1 LIGTVFFV
9 KILTFFS
16 GGVPNHYTQKGF
28 TLACLVLC
36 IVCVI
41 TILITVA
48 STKER
53 VRDITISKASKRQ
66 SFKEMLPSF
75 RIIITDKC
83 WDVLI
88 ITQILAFIGST
99 MSASGA
105 TYYSMY
111 VLKDMGNMSW
121 LAATAMAPALIIQF
135 LSPWLLKRMT
145 KKRIYVGGTI
155 LYSIGCL
162 GFAFVSPLVPGMI
175 VFNLIKSMGM
185 GLYGSVTMGIVAD
198 LVSNTKKKTGRFI
211 PGAGFAGLSAAD
223 KLGQGLGNVLLGLIL
238 SAAGL
243 SKSLD
248 PAAASPSVVTAVSWS
263 FLWLP
268 LIGGAVTAILFQIFY
283 DLDENKD
290 VA

>member
-1 LIGTVFFV
+1 MTQAKLFLIRKTM
-9 KILTFFS
+9 ILTLKMIRS
-16 GGVPNHYTQKGF
+16 LIQKRIQMILTMTKKMTLMKRKMIKKMTQ
-28 TLACLVLC
+28 
-36 IVCVI
+36 
-41 TILITVA
+41 
-48 STKER
+48 
-53 VRDITISKASKRQ
+53 
-66 SFKEMLPSF
+66 M
-75 RIIITDKC
+75 
-83 WDVLI
+83 
-88 ITQILAFIGST
+88 
-99 MSASGA
+99 
-105 TYYSMY
+105 
-111 VLKDMGNMSW
+111 
-121 LAATAMAPALIIQF
+121 
-135 LSPWLLKRMT
+135 MT

-162 GFAFVSPLVPGMI
+162 GFAFVSPLVPGM
-175 VFNLIKSMGM
+175 VAFNLIKSMGM

-223 KLGQGLGNVLLGLIL
+223 KLGQGLGNVVLGLML

-248 PAAASPSVVTAVSWS
+248 PAAASPSVVTAVSCS

-268 LIGGAVTAILFQIFY
+268 LICGAVTAILFQIFY